1 MLGSY
6 PFEATGRDEVEAK
19 VLIAAM
25 AFATLEAEGY
35 GQFVGSI
42 QRPFPQNMM
51 NRSGM
56 EVRAVPL
63 FLHFWHD
70 NIHHLRRKCFLSL
83 KKMELDS
90 DGDKSAGPSAL

>member
-1 MLGSY
+1 MLGTY
-6 PFEATGRDEVEAK
+6 PFEAAGGDELEAK

-42 QRPFPQNMM
+42 QRAFPHNKI

-56 EVRAVPL
+56 EVRAVVL
-63 FLHFWHD
+63 FLHYWHD
-70 NIHHLRRKCFLSL
+70 NIHQLRFKCS
-83 KKMELDS
+83 
-90 DGDKSAGPSAL
+90 

>member
-1 MLGSY
+1 MLGTY
-6 PFEATGRDEVEAK
+6 PFEATGRDELEAK

-42 QRPFPQNMM
+42 QRAFPHNMM

-56 EVRAVPL
+56 EVRAVVL
-63 FLHFWHD
+63 FLHCWHD
-70 NIHHLRRKCFLSL
+70 NIHHLRL
-83 KKMELDS
+83 KFTACHDIVQHHT
-90 DGDKSAGPSAL
+90 GNTITN